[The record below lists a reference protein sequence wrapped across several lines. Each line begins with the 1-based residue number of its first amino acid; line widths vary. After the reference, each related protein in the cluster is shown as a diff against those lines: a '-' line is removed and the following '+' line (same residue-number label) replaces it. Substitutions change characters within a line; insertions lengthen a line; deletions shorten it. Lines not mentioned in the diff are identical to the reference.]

1 MFKKETGLTRKEA
14 IKIALTQMRS
24 PNATP
29 SMEFLHQVWIW
40 TTANPYIEDAR
51 RYYHSREE
59 MRELKKEFWDKILFE
74 TWEDAAK
81 NWKYDVFGRIEEVNI
96 LKKYFNFLEM

>member
-1 MFKKETGLTRKEA
+1 MSKKKKGFTRTGFINT
-14 IKIALTQMRS
+14 ALAQMRS

-29 SMEFLHQVWIW
+29 DMEFLHQVWIW
-40 TTANPYIEDAR
+40 TTANPYMEDAG
-51 RYYHSREE
+51 RYYHSRED
-59 MRELKKEFWDKILFE
+59 MRELKKEFWDKVLFE

-96 LKKYFNFLEM
+96 